1 MKKYLIIFATMAFV
15 SCSDFGDINVDTKS
29 ATAVPAE
36 TVFAN
41 ATRNLVDQ
49 MTESS
54 VNANIFRHFSQ
65 AWAQTTY
72 QDETNYNLINRD
84 QPGAHWAFLYRDVLK
99 DLDEAKVII
108 NDTDNST
115 VSAELVTNQLA
126 TISILEVYTYHVLV
140 DSFGDVPFTEALD
153 IDNVL
158 PAYDDDAAIYA
169 AIITQ
174 LDVAIASITVSE
186 GSFGGSDLIYAG
198 DMAKWKKFANSLKLR
213 MAVRIESVDAGKAAT
228 MASEAV
234 ASGVFTSNDDNATF
248 AYLDGSP
255 NTNPVWTDLVESGRQ
270 DFIGS
275 NTIIDIMNDLEDPR
289 RAVYF
294 ADNLQEDGSSDTYV
308 GGPYGVNAPYGDYSH
323 IGDLFHQP
331 DTPGDILD
339 YAEVEFLLA
348 EAAEL
353 GLVGSPADAPAHY
366 EAAITASFDF
376 WSVDDVATY
385 LANPAVAYA
394 TAASTWQEKIAVQKW
409 LHLFNRGFEAW
420 STYRKYDFPMMNIPP
435 TSGEDVPR
443 RYTYPVNEPTRNGAS
458 YSAASAAMGG
468 DTKASTVFWDVN

>member
-1 MKKYLIIFATMAFV
+1 MKKYFVILTTIAFF
-15 SCSDFGDINVDTKS
+15 SCSDFGDLNVDTKS
-29 ATAVPAE
+29 ATVVPAE

-41 ATRNLVDQ
+41 ATRNLVDE

-54 VNANIFRHFSQ
+54 VNLNIFRHFSQ

-72 QDETNYNLINRD
+72 QDETNYNLVVRD
-84 QPGAHWAFLYRDVLK
+84 QPGGHWNALYRDVLK
-99 DLDEAKVII
+99 DLAETTTII
-108 NDTDNST
+108 NNTDNST
-115 VSAELVTNQLA
+115 LSAGTISNQLA

-140 DSFGDVPFTEALD
+140 DTFGDVPFSQALD

-169 AIITQ
+169 SIITQ
-174 LDVAIASITVSE
+174 LDEAIGMIVASE
-186 GSFGGSDLIYAG
+186 GSFGASDLVYGG

-213 MAVRIESVDAGKAAT
+213 MAVRIASVDAAKATT
-228 MASEAV
+228 MATEAV
-234 ASGVFTSNDDNATF
+234 ASGVFTSNDDNALF
-248 AYLDGSP
+248 EYLDGAP

-289 RAVYF
+289 RPVYF
-294 ADNLQEDGSSDTYV
+294 DQNLGDGVYV
-308 GGPYGVNAPYGDYSH
+308 GGPYGENAPYGDFTH
-323 IGDLFHQP
+323 LGDIFHQP

-353 GLVGSPADAPAHY
+353 GLVGAPADAQGHY

-376 WSVDDVATY
+376 WGVEGAADYIAKPD
-385 LANPAVAYA
+385 VAYA
-394 TAASTWQEKIAVQKW
+394 TASSSWQETVAVQKW

-420 STYRKYDFPMMNIPP
+420 STYRKYGFPMMNIPP
-435 TSGEDVPR
+435 TSGENVPR
-443 RYTYPVNEPTRNGAS
+443 RYTYPNDEPSRNGAS
-458 YSAASAAMGG
+458 YTAAAAAMGG
-468 DTKASTVFWDVN
+468 DLKTSKVFWDVD

>member
-1 MKKYLIIFATMAFV
+1 MAFF

-29 ATAVPAE
+29 ATVVPSE
-36 TVFAN
+36 TVFAT
-41 ATRNLVDQ
+41 ATKQLVDQ

-54 VNANIFRHFSQ
+54 VNSNIFRHFSQ

-84 QPGAHWAFLYRDVLK
+84 QPGTHWDELYRDVLK
-99 DLDEAKVII
+99 DLDEARVII
-108 NDTDNST
+108 NATDNST
-115 VSAELVTNQLA
+115 VSAQLVNNQLA
-126 TISILEVYTYHVLV
+126 SISILEVYTYHVLV
-140 DSFGDVPFTEALD
+140 DSFGDVPFSEALD
-153 IDNVL
+153 IDNVN
-158 PAYDDDAAIYA
+158 PAYDDDAAIYT
-169 AIITQ
+169 AIIAQ
-174 LDVAIASITVSE
+174 LDAAIASITISE
-186 GSFGGSDLIYAG
+186 GSFGSSDLIYEG

-213 MAVRIESVDAGKAAT
+213 LAVRIQSVDAGKAAT

-234 ASGVFTSNDDNATF
+234 ASGVFTSNADNATF
-248 AYLDGSP
+248 NYLDAAP

-294 ADNLQEDGSSDTYV
+294 ADNLQEAEKSDTYV
-308 GGPYGVNAPYGDYSH
+308 GGPYGENAAYGDYTH
-323 IGDLFHQP
+323 LGDLFHQP
-331 DTPGDILD
+331 DTPGDIFD

-348 EAAEL
+348 EASEL
-353 GLVGSPADAPAHY
+353 GLVGSPADAPGHY
-366 EAAITASFDF
+366 EAGIMASFEF
-376 WSVDDVATY
+376 WNADGVDAY
-385 LANPAVAYA
+385 LASPAVAYA

-420 STYRKYDFPMMNIPP
+420 STYRKYGFPMMNIPP

-443 RYTYPVNEPTRNGAS
+443 RYTYPVNEPSRNGAS
-458 YSAASAAMGG
+458 YTAAASAMGG